1 MQRYNST
8 RSTSGLIQI
17 VFVLF
22 LVTRSSDEKEN
33 VDIEYYGRTS

>member
-1 MQRYNST
+1 M
-8 RSTSGLIQI
+8 QI

-33 VDIEYYGRTS
+33 VDKRKLRTHLVEGIH